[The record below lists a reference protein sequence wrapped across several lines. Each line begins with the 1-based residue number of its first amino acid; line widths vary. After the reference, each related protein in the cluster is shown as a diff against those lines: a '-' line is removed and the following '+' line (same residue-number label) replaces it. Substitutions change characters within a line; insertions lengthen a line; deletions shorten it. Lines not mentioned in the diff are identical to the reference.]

1 MMDMETSAKTVL
13 TPTLRNFHL
22 VKLIQQ
28 GIGEDLEEK
37 WEEMNN
43 FTAMSMYGIAARRY
57 SEVRARAHVAALQ
70 RRREVLA

>member
-1 MMDMETSAKTVL
+1 MLEMENSAKVVL
-13 TPTLRNFHL
+13 SPSLRNVNL

-70 RRREVLA
+70 RRRGVLA